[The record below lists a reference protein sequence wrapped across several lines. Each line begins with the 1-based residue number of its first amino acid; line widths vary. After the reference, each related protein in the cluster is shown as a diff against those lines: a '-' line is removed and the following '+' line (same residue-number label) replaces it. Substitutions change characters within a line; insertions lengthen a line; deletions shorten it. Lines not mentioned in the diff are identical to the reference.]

1 MFGERFD
8 NRSSR
13 PSPAD
18 LPSEAA
24 TRAPP
29 SRASASRRG
38 DRHSAAS
45 GAFRLF
51 PGFFSSAFVASQ
63 GVETM
68 TISTPSFETSL
79 PKTGPAGLAESWRS
93 DILSGF
99 LVFLIALPLCLGIA
113 MASGFPPQAGIISAI
128 VGGLLVSRIN
138 GSYVTIMGPAAGL
151 IVVILD
157 SVQELGGGDAM
168 AGYRYTLAA
177 IFFSAIIQILMGVMK
192 AGKMSA
198 FFPSSAVHG
207 MLAAIGI
214 IIMAKQIHV
223 MLGVKPDAPTL
234 FQTIGA
240 IPASLRDLNPEVAI
254 IGFLGLGILALWT
267 FVKNPK
273 LKMIPAPLL
282 VVLVGM
288 ALAKYFDLED
298 EHKYLFLPNAVFLPH
313 HEFTIGPKFL
323 VTLPENFL
331 AGFAFPDFSRALQPV
346 FWQQVF
352 TIALVGS
359 LESLL
364 SAAAIDKLDP
374 YKRVSDLNR
383 DIAAVGVGNAICG
396 LIGGLP
402 MIAEIVRSS
411 ANVNNGAKTGWA
423 NFFHGL
429 FLLVFVALFPKLI
442 HEIPLASLAA
452 LLVFT
457 GYRLAS
463 PREFKKTL
471 EIGWDQLGVFVITIV
486 GVLATDLLIG
496 VAIGVVAELLFHFWR
511 SINWRDVVKLSRSI
525 EETAPGVYHVQV
537 KGAAFFGNYLA
548 LKGDLATIP
557 EGKTVIFDLSETS
570 TVDHTVME
578 NLHHF
583 CEDYE
588 GKGGRAEIH
597 GLDGLVATSSHP
609 LAPRKR
615 CA

>member
-1 MFGERFD
+1 M
-8 NRSSR
+8 NVSVR
-13 PSPAD
+13 PDD
-18 LPSEAA
+18 LA
-24 TRAPP
+24 
-29 SRASASRRG
+29 
-38 DRHSAAS
+38 
-45 GAFRLF
+45 
-51 PGFFSSAFVASQ
+51 
-63 GVETM
+63 
-68 TISTPSFETSL
+68 L
-79 PKTGPAGLAESWRS
+79 PKTGLSALAENWRA

-113 MASGFPPQAGIISAI
+113 MASGFPPQAGIITAI

-138 GSYVTIMGPAAGL
+138 GSHVTIMGPAAGL

-157 SVQELGGGDAM
+157 SVQELGQGDAV

-177 IFFSAIIQILMGVMK
+177 IVFAGLIQVLMGVMK

-214 IIMAKQIHV
+214 IIIAKQIHV
-223 MLGVKPDAPTL
+223 MLGVKPDAQSL

-240 IPASLRDLNPEVAI
+240 IPASLRDMNPEVAI
-254 IGFLGLGILALWT
+254 IGVLGLLILALWT
-267 FVKNPK
+267 LVANTR
-273 LKMIPAPLL
+273 LRAVPAPLL

-298 EHKYLFLPNAVFLPH
+298 EHKYLFLPDAVFLPH

-323 VTLPENFL
+323 VTLPQNFL
-331 AGFAFPDFSRALQPV
+331 AGFAFPDFHMVGRLD

-352 TIALVGS
+352 AIALVGS

-364 SAAAIDKLDP
+364 SAAAVDKLDP

-383 DIAAVGVGNAICG
+383 DVAAVGVGNMICG

-411 ANVNNGAKTGWA
+411 ANVNNGARTGWA

-429 FLLVFVALFPKLI
+429 FLLFFVALFPKLI

-471 EIGWDQLGVFVITIV
+471 EIGWDQLGVFVITII

-496 VAIGVVAELLFHFWR
+496 VAIGVAAELVFHFWR
-511 SINWRDVVKLSRSI
+511 SIDWRDVVKLSRTI
-525 EETAPGVYHVQV
+525 EEVEPGVFHVEV
-537 KGAAFFGNYLA
+537 GGAAFFGNYLA
-548 LKGDLATIP
+548 LKSDLTTIP
-557 EGKTVIFDLSETS
+557 PGRTVIFDLSGTS

-583 CEDYE
+583 CDDYRS
-588 GKGGRAEIH
+588 KGGHAEIR
-597 GLDGLVATSSHP
+597 GLDRLVATSKHP

-615 CA
+615 VA

>member
-1 MFGERFD
+1 
-8 NRSSR
+8 
-13 PSPAD
+13 
-18 LPSEAA
+18 
-24 TRAPP
+24 
-29 SRASASRRG
+29 
-38 DRHSAAS
+38 
-45 GAFRLF
+45 
-51 PGFFSSAFVASQ
+51 
-63 GVETM
+63 M
-68 TISTPSFETSL
+68 TISTPVYETSL
-79 PKTGPAGLAESWRS
+79 PKTGLAGLAESWRA
-93 DILSGF
+93 DIVSGF

-113 MASGFPPQAGIISAI
+113 MASGFPPQAGIITAI

-138 GSYVTIMGPAAGL
+138 GSFVTIMGPAAGL

-157 SVQELGGGDAM
+157 SVQELGAGNAM
-168 AGYRYTLAA
+168 AGYRLTLAA
-177 IFFSAIIQILMGVMK
+177 IVFAGLIQIAMGVMK

-198 FFPSSAVHG
+198 FFPASAVHG

-214 IIMAKQIHV
+214 IIMSKQIHV
-223 MLGVKPDAPTL
+223 MLGVKPDAQTL

-240 IPASLRDLNPEVAI
+240 IPASFRDMNPEVAT

-267 FVKNPK
+267 FVGNPRI
-273 LKMIPAPLL
+273 KMIPAPLL

-298 EHKYLFLPNAVFLPH
+298 EHKYLFLPTAVFLPH

-323 VTLPENFL
+323 VTLPENFFS
-331 AGFAFPDFSRALQPV
+331 GFAFPDFSRVGQFV
-346 FWQQVF
+346 FWQQVV

-364 SAAAIDKLDP
+364 SAAAVDKLDP

-383 DIAAVGVGNAICG
+383 DVAAVGIGNTLCG

-411 ANVNNGAKTGWA
+411 ANVNNGAQTGWA

-429 FLLVFVALFPKLI
+429 FLLFFVALFPKVI
-442 HEIPLASLAA
+442 HEIPLSSLAA

-496 VAIGVVAELLFHFWR
+496 VAIGVVTELVFHFWR
-511 SINWRDVVKLSRSI
+511 SINWLDVVKLSRTIS
-525 EETAPGVYHVQV
+525 ETEPGVFHIQV

-548 LKGDLATIP
+548 LKSDLAAIP
-557 EGKTVIFDLSETS
+557 ERKTVIFDLSETS

-583 CEDYE
+583 CEDYKN
-588 GKGGRAEIH
+588 KGGHAEIH
-597 GLDGLVATSSHP
+597 GLDQLVSTSKHP

-615 CA
+615 SA